1 MALLRNLF
9 FLFSLTV
16 LAVASTVI
24 SIFNYDPYQ
33 SDQAIFVNFY
43 VSLFASLAGIIAI
56 ALYFIKSRVS
66 KEKTIYNHFWP
77 SVRQAALFSLA
88 VTAALLLSSLD
99 ILDWLTGISLLIVT
113 TLLELF
119 FRTKKVKV
127 Q

>member
-33 SDQAIFVNFY
+33 AGRTIFVNFY
-43 VSLFASLAGIIAI
+43 VSFFMALAGIVAI

-77 SVRQAALFSLA
+77 SVRQASLFSLA
-88 VTAALLLSSLD
+88 ATAALFLASMH

-113 TLLELF
+113 ALLELF
-119 FRTKKVKV
+119 FQTKKTKVK
-127 Q
+127 